1 MSTDNYRLQL
11 SKYSR
16 MPYEI
21 FLFSLYLFLISMS
34 FQGLF
39 STILSVISGFFFLV
53 WLPITYYVAR
63 YPRSVR
69 GFVLLQGYILGGL
82 LITAIFLF
90 IILGLSGGLVDAFLT
105 ITGMF
110 VLGIL
115 LTKLVIFLIRS
126 IFGISQ

>member
-1 MSTDNYRLQL
+1 
-11 SKYSR
+11 
-16 MPYEI
+16 MPYKSFRVQLI
-21 FLFSLYLFLISMS
+21 LFLVGRSVKC
-34 FQGLF
+34 FF